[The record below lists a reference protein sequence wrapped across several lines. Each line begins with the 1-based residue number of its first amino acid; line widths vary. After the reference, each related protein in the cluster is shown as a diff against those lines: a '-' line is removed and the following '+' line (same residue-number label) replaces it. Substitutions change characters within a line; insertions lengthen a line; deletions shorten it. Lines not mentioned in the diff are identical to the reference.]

1 MHEATDVRA
10 LAVARTSV
18 ESITSYEW
26 GYKIPT
32 FIKSAYLSSHYSYPA
47 QDVVEVGHD
56 HQEQED
62 AETDIFGIYHEVV

>member
-1 MHEATDVRA
+1 MKQRTYVHWLLHVRP
-10 LAVARTSV
+10 LKVLPL
-18 ESITSYEW
+18 IN
-26 GYKIPT
+26 GDYKIPT